1 MVRICCLIVLTA
13 PASTAMVILP
23 VHAAFL
29 EVVKVTVY
37 TGFIA
42 EYVRHTTPAG
52 SAVRIWFT
60 SAWSQKTVK
69 KKSLQVSD
77 KWLNDPLKWMQ

>member
-1 MVRICCLIVLTA
+1 MHIMYHTYAYIKIQLAMVRICCLIVLTV

-42 EYVRHTTPAG
+42 ENVRHTTSAG
-52 SAVRIWFT
+52 SAVRI
-60 SAWSQKTVK
+60 
-69 KKSLQVSD
+69 
-77 KWLNDPLKWMQ
+77 

>member
-1 MVRICCLIVLTA
+1 MVIIYFLIVLTA

-42 EYVRHTTPAG
+42 EYVRHTTSAG
-52 SAVRIWFT
+52 SAVRI
-60 SAWSQKTVK
+60 
-69 KKSLQVSD
+69 
-77 KWLNDPLKWMQ
+77 

>member
-1 MVRICCLIVLTA
+1 MVRIYCLIVLTA
-13 PASTAMVILP
+13 PTSTAMVILP

-52 SAVRIWFT
+52 SAVRI
-60 SAWSQKTVK
+60 
-69 KKSLQVSD
+69 
-77 KWLNDPLKWMQ
+77 